1 MVDDVMGDVRK
12 RMLSAAL
19 QHAGDSGWDKAFERA
34 LEGEDRDIGSLAFGS
49 AGDLV
54 LHFFADGDKRMLEVL
69 KETDL
74 GEMRVR
80 DKIRFAVKSRLEV
93 DLTHREAV
101 RRGISFLSLP
111 GMLPAGM
118 SALYGS
124 ADAMWRGIGDKSVD
138 FNFYSKR
145 GTLAMVHGSTTLFWL
160 DDKSEEQKATWKFLD
175 RRIENVMSFERV
187 KAKVRE
193 SCAGSGGIWGM
204 LGRLRYPD

>member
-1 MVDDVMGDVRK
+1 MMDDVMSGVRK

-19 QHAGDSGWDKAFERA
+19 KHAGDSGWDKAFERA
-34 LEGEDRDIGSLAFGS
+34 LEGEDRDIGILAFGS
-49 AGDLV
+49 ARDLV
-54 LHFFADGDKRMLEVL
+54 SYFFADGDKQMLEVL

-80 DKIRFAVKSRLEV
+80 DKIHFAVKSRLGV
-93 DLTHREAV
+93 DLAHREAV

-111 GMLPAGM
+111 GMLPAGI

-145 GTLAMVHGSTTLFWL
+145 SILAMVHGSTTLFWL
-160 DDKSEEQKATWKFLD
+160 DDNSEGQEATWKFLD
-175 RRIENVMSFERV
+175 RRIEDVMSFEGV

-193 SCAGSGGIWGM
+193 SCAGYGGIWGM